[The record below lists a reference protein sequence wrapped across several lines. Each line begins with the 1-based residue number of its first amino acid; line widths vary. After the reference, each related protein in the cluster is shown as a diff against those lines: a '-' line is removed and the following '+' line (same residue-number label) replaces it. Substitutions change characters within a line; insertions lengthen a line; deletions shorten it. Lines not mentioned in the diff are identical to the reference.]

1 MTDKQSSLVI
11 GYERADTRPN
21 ESLLDD
27 KTKGKI
33 FRILSTA
40 ESQTAILN
48 VVSTGQLQKPDKA
61 EGEFVFENVDNRPQ
75 EEAYLVTIRNILID
89 AQEIDYSNIEAFVA
103 QLREIIEVSF
113 VQQDADK
120 IRGLLDGKIL
130 LLSSIPPQILLII
143 ASTCINTQILSLV
156 SPAMIQLASTSDR
169 LLFIKNYVTKIAK
182 NESIFTDDHGKARE
196 IKDPLIYLFT
206 LCVALNME
214 AQYINILAALQ
225 NGLDPILF
233 ISEETDT
240 QQNDY
245 VANHR
250 LSAIYLLLKRLN
262 SFFSNMYSEQSPSN
276 YSIFI
281 GLVKPLAAM
290 LSEIKIT
297 THEDPLVELNII
309 FNKIFSNLSS
319 DQQLLPP
326 GNSSYQQPLPTGKSS
341 DQ

>member
-11 GYERADTRPN
+11 GQERAKTLPN
-21 ESLLDD
+21 DSLLDD
-27 KTKGKI
+27 ETKGKI
-33 FRILSTA
+33 FRILSTV
-40 ESQTAILN
+40 ESQIAILN
-48 VVSTGQLQKPDKA
+48 VVSTGQLQEPDNT
-61 EGEFVFENVDNRPQ
+61 EGEFVFKNVDNRPQ
-75 EEAYLVTIRNILID
+75 EEAYLVTIRKILIG
-89 AQEIDYSNIEAFVA
+89 AQEIDFSDIEAFVA

-156 SPAMIQLASTSDR
+156 SPAMIQPASTSDR
-169 LLFIKNYVTKIAK
+169 LLFIKNYVTKITK

-196 IKDPLIYLFT
+196 INDPLIYLFT

-225 NGLDPILF
+225 NGLDPRVVNF
-233 ISEETDT
+233 EEVDS
-240 QQNDY
+240 QNKDDLGY
-245 VANHR
+245 RN
-250 LSAIYLLLKRLN
+250 LSAINFLLDKLQ
-262 SFFSNMYSEQSPSN
+262 SFFRKMYSEQSPSN

-297 THEDPLVELNII
+297 TNEGPLVELNII